1 MLYRF
6 TTISTEFP
14 WHFLQ
19 NRKIRPKMH
28 MEFQKNQNS
37 QNELYKKKRTQ
48 MEDLTF
54 TDFKTYC
61 KATQFKIVCHCYKG
75 RNTDQWNELGAQK

>member
-1 MLYRF
+1 
-6 TTISTEFP
+6 
-14 WHFLQ
+14 
-19 NRKIRPKMH
+19 
-28 MEFQKNQNS
+28 
-37 QNELYKKKRTQ
+37 